1 MEVRSFLAFELPE
14 EIKKILSQVSGE
26 MKKSPLNIRWVKA
39 SNIHLTVLF
48 IGDIL
53 TDMLDDMGNHISESC
68 SNYGPFKISVNGTG
82 VFSSRQNPR
91 VLWVG
96 LDGEIDRMAD
106 FKNTLHKRLK
116 PFGIKKEKRRFNP
129 HLTLGRFRKGA
140 KYDVL
145 LDDLLLNYKSLTSQV
160 CMLRE
165 LVMFKSDLKPNGAVY
180 TKLNTWPLGERPF
193 NPDFFKEK

>member
-14 EIKKILSQVSGE
+14 EIKGIISRVSGE
-26 MKKSPLNIRWVKA
+26 MKKSPLNARWVKPG
-39 SNIHLTVLF
+39 NIHLTVIF
-48 IGDIL
+48 IGNIL
-53 TDMLDDMGNHISESC
+53 TDMLDDMGNHVSDVC

-82 VFSSRQNPR
+82 VFSNRQNPR

-106 FKNTLHKRLK
+106 FKNILQKRLK
-116 PFGIKKEKRRFNP
+116 PFGIKEEKRRFNP

-140 KYDVL
+140 KSDAH
-145 LDDLLLNYKSLTSQV
+145 LDDLLLKYKSLTSKA

-165 LVMFKSDLKPNGAVY
+165 LVLFKSDLKPSGAVY
-180 TKLNTWPLGERPF
+180 TKLNSWPL
-193 NPDFFKEK
+193 K